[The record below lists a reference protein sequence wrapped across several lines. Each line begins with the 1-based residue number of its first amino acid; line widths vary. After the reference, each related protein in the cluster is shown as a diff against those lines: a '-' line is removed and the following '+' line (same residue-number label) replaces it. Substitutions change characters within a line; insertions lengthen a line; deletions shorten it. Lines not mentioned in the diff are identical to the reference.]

1 MTRYFLDT
9 GVLVGLTFL
18 HDLWHD
24 EAERVFEADNGLYT
38 SRAVVYEYCNSTDSN
53 LLEDAHVD
61 WETEAG
67 LYGAK
72 LSKVR
77 AAQMNLNILLDS
89 YDDDD
94 LDLETLVDL
103 FVEEV
108 GVEGSVEPPEL
119 IDEHIRPNIG
129 GFLEDEIEGREVT
142 QQVARESLDA
152 LCDTILDGAEK
163 KRETIRDR
171 VTEGPSGEH
180 DEDERNRRLGFVD
193 GYVDKVILCDAEHQ
207 SERNLVEKVI
217 TSDKS
222 HLYGNRERIR
232 AVLGLS
238 VLYIKDEFADHE
250 LPTDG

>member
-18 HDLWHD
+18 HDLWRD
-24 EAERVFEADNGLYT
+24 EAERVFETDNGLYT
-38 SRAVVYEYCNSTDSN
+38 SRAVVYEFCNSTNSN
-53 LLEDAHVD
+53 LLEDMNVD

-94 LDLETLVDL
+94 LDLGTLVDL
-103 FVEEV
+103 FVEETDV
-108 GVEGSVEPPEL
+108 DENVKPPEL
-119 IDEHIRPNIG
+119 IEEHIRPNLRM
-129 GFLEDEIEGREVT
+129 FLEDDVAGKEIT

-163 KRETIRDR
+163 KRETIRNR
-171 VTEGPSGEH
+171 VTEGPSGER
-180 DEDERNRRLGFVD
+180 DEEERNRRLGFVD

-207 SERNLVEKVI
+207 SEMNLVEKVI

-222 HLYGNRERIR
+222 HLYGNRERIK
-232 AVLGLS
+232 AVLGLP
-238 VLYIKDEFADHE
+238 VMYIKDEFADHE
-250 LPTDG
+250 LPTDD